1 MSQILRQISNNI
13 CFIANWQNKELENLK
28 SKVTRVDLL
37 CLLDLAQKNAT
48 LYQDLIKSAYY
59 AKL

>member
-37 CLLDLAQKNAT
+37 CLLDLAQKSAT
-48 LYQDLIKSAYY
+48 LY
-59 AKL
+59 